1 MDHLLKSKKISET
14 PFRKQVL
21 DVFRKYSNAIPIS
34 IIEVELEDYNR
45 ITLYRTIK
53 TFVEKGIIHEI
64 AISGGASNYAM
75 CKDECT
81 TAHHQHH
88 HIHFKCD
95 TCQKVYC
102 VAVKQFPDIE
112 LPDYQIDQLEIQA
125 RGKCKSCQ

>member
-34 IIEVELEDYNR
+34 VIEEELQDYNR

-64 AISGGASNYAM
+64 AISGGVSNYAT
-75 CKDECT
+75 CKEECT
-81 TAHHQHH
+81 TTNHQHH
-88 HIHFKCD
+88 HIHFKC
-95 TCQKVYC
+95 TKCEKIYC

-112 LPDYQIDQLEIQA
+112 LPDYQIDNLEIQA
-125 RGKCKSCQ
+125 TGRCKNCY